1 MNTNPELTEKL
12 NLTKFS
18 VKVACL
24 IGLFAP
30 SLLCEEVTIYRDGW
44 GVPHIYAD
52 TDRAVAFG
60 FGYAQAEDRLLALIR
75 NYAEAS
81 GQLARIDGDASVSS
95 DFQQRLWGHHSMALR
110 ELEQIPQDVSHWLT
124 AFAAGV
130 RHYIEQNEDRVPKGT
145 ETVQP
150 VHILALARHLYWR
163 GILQQLDAEHV
174 RSQRDAPHRRTPSS
188 RGTLW
193 GLRRNAPW
201 KMRSRL

>member
-1 MNTNPELTEKL
+1 M
-12 NLTKFS
+12 
-18 VKVACL
+18 
-24 IGLFAP
+24 
-30 SLLCEEVTIYRDGW
+30 
-44 GVPHIYAD
+44 PHLYAD
-52 TDRAVAFG
+52 TDRAGAFG

-75 NYAEAS
+75 NYTEAS

-95 DFQQRLWGHHSMALR
+95 DFQQRLWGHHAMALR
-110 ELEQIPQDVSHWLT
+110 ELEQTPEDVSHWLE

-130 RHYIEQNEDRVPKGT
+130 RHYTEQNEDRVPKGT

-150 VHILALARHLYWR
+150 VHILTLARHLYWR

-174 RSQRDAPHRRTPSS
+174 RSQRDAEHRRTPSS